1 MVLGTSGLRACG
13 EGECTNEM
21 SVHGK
26 SKAEGKRVEET
37 VYRVPLYIIG
47 HCNLEHRPHG
57 IRNFQSQEA
66 FDTTNRFQCLLCG
79 PMQERQS
86 GDKDHKP
93 NPVVQSSRD
102 ARR

>member
-1 MVLGTSGLRACG
+1 MEKVLGLLVFQ
-13 EGECTNEM
+13 
-21 SVHGK
+21 VHPN
-26 SKAEGKRVEET
+26 SLVDSRST
-37 VYRVPLYIIG
+37 VIWNID
-47 HCNLEHRPHG
+47 HMAFG
-57 IRNFQSQEA
+57 IFSQEA